1 MDAIAFNWLIAGTD
15 AHAKNYSLLLGQ
27 NGVVR
32 LAPFYDLASILPYP
46 SVDMS
51 KVKLAMKVGG
61 EYRLRNIGLRHW
73 QKLAAA
79 SRFDEAI
86 LIDRIRAMAQAM
98 PDRAAAVREQIE
110 GEGLSHV
117 TIARVCKRLATRA
130 AACQKILQLPSTVIP
145 K

>member
-1 MDAIAFNWLIAGTD
+1 
-15 AHAKNYSLLLGQ
+15 
-27 NGVVR
+27 
-32 LAPFYDLASILPYP
+32 
-46 SVDMS
+46 MS
-51 KVKLAMKVGG
+51 KVKLAMKIGG

-79 SRFDEAI
+79 LRLDDAR

-117 TIARVCKRLATRA
+117 TITRVCRRLTTRA
-130 AACQKILQLPSTVIP
+130 VACQKILQLPSSSARLP
-145 K
+145 DK